1 MEYKTGY
8 DTGTYETFEEG
19 ICPHQTRDRRGCAY
33 RGPGPWDGA
42 CPYLNNPDVRCY
54 IKDCIIE
61 TWEAAE
67 KRRIEAEMKD
77 PRNESVCT
85 REWEV

>member
-42 CPYLNNPDVRCY
+42 CPYLNNPDIRCH
-54 IKDCIIE
+54 IKNCIDE
-61 TWEAAE
+61 TREAAE
-67 KRRIEAEMKD
+67 KRRIAAEVAD
-77 PRNESVCT
+77 PRNEHVGT
-85 REWEV
+85 REWAT